1 MDFKEII
8 PVWLIELRL
17 KAKLSQEELAAE
29 IGVSR
34 SAIRGWEKIE
44 LTVDGRFINQDK
56 PIETVINYPII
67 VKLKKVDQDGNVLP
81 GAEYAL
87 INEFGEQMM
96 TAVSDANGIIT
107 FEKVPYGK
115 YKVKELSAPEGYLLS
130 KEITEITID
139 DNYRNSE
146 TPVATLV
153 NHLKRI
159 KYIKV
164 DTSGKYLPGVE
175 FSLISASTGEV
186 VEVVTSNDKG
196 EFIFTKFDYGF
207 WKIEETKVPEG
218 FRKMKDITLNVD
230 SDWTEPAPFTC
241 VNIPNVYEFVK
252 ADNEGNPMEGVRF
265 NLEDTEGNVLREL
278 VSGENGLVTVDN
290 LEPGTYMIRETET
303 LEGFTVS
310 GETIEIVI
318 DENYVVANELPVFV
332 NYPEIQTGVDFEI
345 TPVMYAGGAVMLIG
359 LIAMIATAFKS
370 RKSRKKHRRNKR

>member
-1 MDFKEII
+1 
-8 PVWLIELRL
+8 
-17 KAKLSQEELAAE
+17 
-29 IGVSR
+29 
-34 SAIRGWEKIE
+34 
-44 LTVDGRFINQDK
+44 
-56 PIETVINYPII
+56 
-67 VKLKKVDQDGNVLP
+67 QDGNVLP

-87 INEFGEQMM
+87 INEFDEQVM
-96 TAVSDANGIIT
+96 TAVSDVNGILT

-130 KEITEITID
+130 RTISELVID
-139 DNYRNSE
+139 DHYRNSDD
-146 TPVATLV
+146 PVLTLV

-175 FSLISASTGEV
+175 FSLINASTGEV
-186 VEVVTSNDKG
+186 AEVVTSNENG

-218 FRKMKDITLNVD
+218 FSKMKDITLNVD

-252 ADNEGNPMEGVRF
+252 ADNEGNPMVGVKF

-278 VSGENGLVTVDN
+278 VSGENGLVTVDD
-290 LEPGTYMIRETET
+290 LEPGTYIIRETET

-318 DENYVVANELPVFV
+318 DENYVVADELPVFV
-332 NYPEIQTGVDFEI
+332 NYPDIQTGVDFEI
-345 TPVMYAGGAVMLIG
+345 TPVMYAGGGIMLIG
-359 LIAMIATAFKS
+359 MIALIVS
-370 RKSRKKHRRNKR
+370 VIQNRKSRKKRARR